1 MRRSF
6 FAFALVVCFVFL
18 SLAQAHAQ
26 EPISIS
32 ETSSSSQ
39 ILGNGNTEI
48 TFVAVVSLNVI
59 PIAFNFH
66 WERSDGARTAV
77 RVISVRN
84 AGEQSYRLV
93 EKWTVGQRV
102 AVDRL
107 WEKVFVNCGNT
118 HLASEPIM
126 AGAAAEVSAPA
137 ATPAPAPG
145 GAHPAYLHSLS
156 DLRLARALLIGW
168 TNLAIMIQLH
178 QASSEIEGAIHEITE
193 AAISDGKN
201 IDDYPPIDAALDNR
215 NRLVRSLELLNKA
228 YSDIDQRETNP
239 ADSGLRSR
247 ALGHISKAREAINEA
262 RRMANWQ

>member
-6 FAFALVVCFVFL
+6 FAFALGACFAFF
-18 SLAQAHAQ
+18 SLAQACAQ

-32 ETSSSSQ
+32 QTSSTSQ

-66 WERSDGARTAV
+66 WERSDRARTAV

-84 AGEQSYRLV
+84 AGEQTYTLV
-93 EKWTVGQRV
+93 EKWTVGPNV
-102 AVDRL
+102 AADQL
-107 WEKVFVNCGNT
+107 WEKVFVNSGNT
-118 HLASEPIM
+118 HLASDPIM
-126 AGAAAEVSAPA
+126 AGAAAEASAPA
-137 ATPAPAPG
+137 ATPAPAPE

-168 TNLAIMIQLH
+168 VNPLIMIQLH
-178 QASSEIEGAIHEITE
+178 QASGEIEAAIREITA

-201 IDDYPPIDAALDNR
+201 IDDHPPIDAVLDNR
-215 NRLVRSLELLNKA
+215 NRLIRSLELLNSS

-262 RRMANWQ
+262 RRMANWF